1 MPEQSKERR
10 FRLGGEQA
18 RRARTLVLGSAM
30 ITKSWQLQEAKNHFS
45 EVVERAMKDGAQT
58 VTKHG
63 KPAVMIISVEDYQR
77 SVAPRKSLIQ
87 LLRECPEDLA
97 EIIGTRSK
105 EPARTVHFDP

>member
-1 MPEQSKERR
+1 MTMLIS
-10 FRLGGEQA
+10 
-18 RRARTLVLGSAM
+18 VM

-45 EVVERAMKDGAQT
+45 EVVERAIKEGAQT

-63 KPAVMIISVEDYQR
+63 KPAVMIISVEDYQK

-97 EIIGTRSK
+97 NIIGPRSK
-105 EPARTVHFDP
+105 EPARTLHFDS